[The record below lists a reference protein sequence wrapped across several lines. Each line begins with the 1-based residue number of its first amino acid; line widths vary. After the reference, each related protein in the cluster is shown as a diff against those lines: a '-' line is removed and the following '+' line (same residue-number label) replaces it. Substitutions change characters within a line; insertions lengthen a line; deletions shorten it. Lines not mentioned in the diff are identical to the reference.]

1 MLDANLLRNDLDAM
15 AARLADRGYVL
26 DTAAYR
32 ALDERRRA
40 VLQEAEA
47 LKAERNR
54 VSEEVGR
61 LKRAKENADALIVQQ
76 REVGD
81 RMKALELAEREAEAA
96 FRDFLA
102 GLPNPPHPSVPVGK
116 DEHANVEIKRWGQIP
131 AIEKPLDHVEL
142 GTKLG
147 ILDLDR
153 AAKLSGARFAVLKG
167 LGAKLERAL
176 IAFMLDRQS
185 AAGYEE
191 VIPPYLVNAES
202 MYGTGQLP
210 KFKEDLF
217 RAPRERSRFL
227 ELSPGSKPSARDP
240 KQFHYSLSMQFKYAG
255 GDFLKV
261 EMGNYIIQAD
271 RSLPLDDAQL
281 KSAIKDSVRVFEGSP
296 TPLTEVFNAAVEEK
310 IVDGLCADVIG
321 EIEKEFASDPSLYL
335 IPTAEVPVTN
345 LYRDEILPAESLP
358 LRHCAFTPCF
368 RSEAGSYGKDT
379 KGIIRQH
386 QFHKVEL
393 VAFTTPEQAE
403 AELERL
409 TGNAEA
415 ILEALGLPFRRVLLC
430 TGDMG
435 FSSQK
440 TYDLEVWL
448 PSQNTYRE
456 ISSCSWFGDFQ
467 ARRANIR
474 CRAKDGKPG
483 YLHTLNG
490 SGLAVGRTWVA
501 VLENYQQP
509 DGSIAVPEALRPYLG
524 GLEVIR

>member
-1 MLDANLLRNDLDAM
+1 MLDANLLRSDFDAV
-15 AARLADRGYVL
+15 AARLSERGYTL
-26 DTAAYR
+26 DR
-32 ALDERRRA
+32 AHYQELDQRRRA
-40 VLQEAEA
+40 ILQEAEA

-54 VSEEVGR
+54 VSDEVGR
-61 LKRAKENADALIVQQ
+61 LKRAKENAESLIAQQ
-76 REVGD
+76 REVGNQL
-81 RMKALELAEREAEAA
+81 KALELAEREIEAV
-96 FRDFLA
+96 FKDFLA
-102 GLPNPPHPSVPVGK
+102 GIPNPPHASVPSGR

-131 AIEKPLDHVEL
+131 AIPAPKDHVEL
-142 GTKLG
+142 GTALG

-153 AAKLSGARFAVLKG
+153 AAKVSGSRFAVLKG
-167 LGAKLERAL
+167 QGANLERAL
-176 IAFMLDRQS
+176 ITFMLDRQT
-185 AAGYEE
+185 AAGYTE

-210 KFKEDLF
+210 KFEQDLF
-217 RAPRERSRFL
+217 KTP
-227 ELSPGSKPSARDP
+227 
-240 KQFHYSLSMQFKYAG
+240 H
-255 GDFLKV
+255 GD
-261 EMGNYIIQAD
+261 GA
-271 RSLPLDDAQL
+271 
-281 KSAIKDSVRVFEGSP
+281 
-296 TPLTEVFNAAVEEK
+296 
-310 IVDGLCADVIG
+310 
-321 EIEKEFASDPSLYL
+321 LYL

-345 LYRDEILPAESLP
+345 LYRDEILPAEALP

-393 VAFTTPEQAE
+393 VTFAAANQAE

-409 TGNAEA
+409 TLDAEA
-415 ILEALGLPFRRVLLC
+415 ILEALELPYRRVLLC
-430 TGDMG
+430 TGDLG

-474 CRAKDGKPG
+474 MRVREGKPAFA
-483 YLHTLNG
+483 HTLNG

-501 VLENYQQP
+501 VLENCQQP
-509 DGSIAVPEALRPYLG
+509 DGSILVPQVLRPYMKDKEG
-524 GLEVIR
+524 KNIEVIR

>member
-1 MLDANLLRNDLDAM
+1 MLDANLLRNDLDAV
-15 AARLADRGYVL
+15 AARLSERGYTL
-26 DTAAYR
+26 DR
-32 ALDERRRA
+32 ARYQELDQRRRA
-40 VLQEAEA
+40 ALQEAEG

-54 VSEEVGR
+54 VSDEVGR
-61 LKRAKENADALIVQQ
+61 LKRAKENADHLIAQQ

-81 RMKALELAEREAEAA
+81 RLKALEAAERDIEAA
-96 FRDFLA
+96 FKDFLA
-102 GLPNPPHPSVPVGK
+102 GIPNPPHASVPAGR
-116 DEHANVEIKRWGQIP
+116 DEHANVEIKRWGQVPSI
-131 AIEKPLDHVEL
+131 AAAKDHVEL
-142 GTKLG
+142 GTALG

-153 AAKLSGARFAVLKG
+153 AAKISGARFSVLKG

-185 AAGYEE
+185 AAGYGE
-191 VIPPYLVNAES
+191 VIPPYLVNADS

-210 KFKEDLF
+210 KFEQDLF
-217 RAPRERSRFL
+217 KTSR
-227 ELSPGSKPSARDP
+227 GD
-240 KQFHYSLSMQFKYAG
+240 G
-255 GDFLKV
+255 G
-261 EMGNYIIQAD
+261 A
-271 RSLPLDDAQL
+271 
-281 KSAIKDSVRVFEGSP
+281 
-296 TPLTEVFNAAVEEK
+296 
-310 IVDGLCADVIG
+310 
-321 EIEKEFASDPSLYL
+321 LYL

-345 LYRDEILPAESLP
+345 LYRDEILPAETLP

-393 VAFTTPEQAE
+393 VTFTAPDQAE

-409 TGNAEA
+409 TSDAEA
-415 ILEALGLPFRRVLLC
+415 ILEALGLPYRRVLLC

-448 PSQNTYRE
+448 PSQDTYRE

-474 CRAKDGKPG
+474 MKGKEGKPAFVN
-483 YLHTLNG
+483 TLNG

-501 VLENYQQP
+501 ILENYQQP
-509 DGSIAVPEALRPYLG
+509 DGSIVVPEALRSYLG
-524 GLEVIR
+524 AEVIR

>member
-1 MLDANLLRNDLDAM
+1 MLDANLLRNDLDAV
-15 AARLADRGYVL
+15 AARLLDRGYTL
-26 DTAAYR
+26 DR
-32 ALDERRRA
+32 ARYQELDQRRRA
-40 VLQEAEA
+40 VLQQAEA

-54 VSEEVGR
+54 VSDEVGR
-61 LKRAKENADALIVQQ
+61 LKRAKENADHLIAQQ

-81 RMKALELAEREAEAA
+81 QMKALEAAEREIEAA
-96 FRDFLA
+96 FKDFLA
-102 GLPNPPHPSVPVGK
+102 GIPNPPHASVPAGR
-116 DEHANVEIKRWGQIP
+116 DEHANMEIKRWGEVPEIAAP
-131 AIEKPLDHVEL
+131 KDHVEL
-142 GTKLG
+142 GTALG

-176 IAFMLDRQS
+176 ISLMLDRQTG
-185 AAGYEE
+185 AGYQE
-191 VIPPYLVNAES
+191 VIPPYLVNADS

-210 KFKEDLF
+210 KFEQDLF
-217 RAPRERSRFL
+217 KVPGEPTTENLHQVGDVLFTYQQTTENTLVL
-227 ELSPGSKPSARDP
+227 EA
-240 KQFHYSLSMQFKYAG
+240 
-255 GDFLKV
+255 
-261 EMGNYIIQAD
+261 
-271 RSLPLDDAQL
+271 
-281 KSAIKDSVRVFEGSP
+281 
-296 TPLTEVFNAAVEEK
+296 
-310 IVDGLCADVIG
+310 IVDFKIIDAMLWNFGTRKTTRLKEFVRECVSIG
-321 EIEKEFASDPSLYL
+321 NSNTEWDETKTYELLFDRFREIEKQGKRPNPLYL

-345 LYRDEILPAESLP
+345 LYRDEILAAESLP

-393 VAFTTPEQAE
+393 VTFAAADQAE

-409 TGNAEA
+409 TADAEA
-415 ILEALGLPFRRVLLC
+415 ILELLQLPYRRVLLC

-474 CRAKDGKPG
+474 AKGKEGKPAFA
-483 YLHTLNG
+483 HTLNG

-509 DGSIAVPEALRPYLG
+509 DGSIRVPEALRPYLG
-524 GLEVIR
+524 LEVIR

>member
-1 MLDANLLRNDLDAM
+1 MLDANLLRNDLDAV
-15 AARLADRGYVL
+15 AGRLAERGY
-26 DTAAYR
+26 
-32 ALDERRRA
+32 ALDRARYLDLDQRRRA
-40 VLQEAEA
+40 ALQEAEA

-61 LKRAKENADALIVQQ
+61 LKRAKENADHLIAQQ

-81 RMKALELAEREAEAA
+81 QLKALEAAEREIEAA
-96 FRDFLA
+96 FKDFLA
-102 GLPNPPHPSVPVGK
+102 GIPNLPHPSVPAGK
-116 DEHANVEIKRWGQIP
+116 DEHANVEMKRWGQVPQIATP
-131 AIEKPLDHVEL
+131 KDHVEL
-142 GTKLG
+142 GTALG

-176 IAFMLDRQS
+176 IAFMLDRQA
-185 AAGYEE
+185 AAGYTE
-191 VIPPYLVNAES
+191 VIPPYLVNADS

-210 KFKEDLF
+210 KFEQDLF
-217 RAPRERSRFL
+217 KTSRGDGAP
-227 ELSPGSKPSARDP
+227 
-240 KQFHYSLSMQFKYAG
+240 
-255 GDFLKV
+255 
-261 EMGNYIIQAD
+261 
-271 RSLPLDDAQL
+271 
-281 KSAIKDSVRVFEGSP
+281 
-296 TPLTEVFNAAVEEK
+296 
-310 IVDGLCADVIG
+310 
-321 EIEKEFASDPSLYL
+321 LYL

-345 LYRDEILPAESLP
+345 LYRDEILPAEALP

-393 VAFTTPEQAE
+393 VTFAAADEAE

-415 ILEALGLPFRRVLLC
+415 ILEALGLPYRRVLLC

-448 PSQNTYRE
+448 PSQDTYRE

-474 CRAKDGKPG
+474 MKGREGKPAFVN
-483 YLHTLNG
+483 TLNG

-501 VLENYQQP
+501 ILENYQQP
-509 DGSIAVPEALRPYLG
+509 DGSIVVPEALRPYLG
-524 GLEVIR
+524 AEVIR

>member
-1 MLDANLLRNDLDAM
+1 MLDANLLRNDLDAV
-15 AARLADRGYVL
+15 AARLSERGYTL
-26 DTAAYR
+26 DQARYLE
-32 ALDERRRA
+32 LDQRRRT

-54 VSEEVGR
+54 VSDEVGR
-61 LKRAKENADALIVQQ
+61 LKRAKENADHLIAQQ

-81 RMKALELAEREAEAA
+81 KLKALEAAEREIEGA
-96 FRDFLA
+96 FKDFLA
-102 GLPNPPHPSVPVGK
+102 GIPNPPHASVPSGR
-116 DEHANVEIKRWGQIP
+116 DEHANVEVKRWGQAPTITAP
-131 AIEKPLDHVEL
+131 KDHVEL
-142 GTKLG
+142 GTTLG

-153 AAKLSGARFAVLKG
+153 AAKISGARFAVLKG

-176 IAFMLDRQS
+176 IAFMLDRQTG
-185 AAGYEE
+185 AGYLE

-210 KFKEDLF
+210 KFEQDLF
-217 RAPRERSRFL
+217 KTSH
-227 ELSPGSKPSARDP
+227 G
-240 KQFHYSLSMQFKYAG
+240 
-255 GDFLKV
+255 
-261 EMGNYIIQAD
+261 
-271 RSLPLDDAQL
+271 
-281 KSAIKDSVRVFEGSP
+281 EG
-296 TPLTEVFNAAVEEK
+296 
-310 IVDGLCADVIG
+310 
-321 EIEKEFASDPSLYL
+321 SLYL

-345 LYRDEILPAESLP
+345 LYRDEILSAETLP

-368 RSEAGSYGKDT
+368 RSEAGSYGRDT

-393 VAFTTPEQAE
+393 VTFAAADQAE

-409 TGNAEA
+409 TADAEA
-415 ILEALGLPFRRVLLC
+415 ILEALELPYRRVLLC

-474 CRAKDGKPG
+474 AKGKEGKPVFA
-483 YLHTLNG
+483 HTLNG

-501 VLENYQQP
+501 ILENYQQP
-509 DGSIAVPEALRPYLG
+509 DGSIRIPDALKPFMG
-524 GLEVIR
+524 AAEIR

>member
-1 MLDANLLRNDLDAM
+1 MLDANLLRNDLDAV

-26 DTAAYR
+26 DVAAYR
-32 ALDERRRA
+32 SLDERRRA

-61 LKRAKENADALIVQQ
+61 LKRAKENADALIAQQ

-81 RMKALELAEREAEAA
+81 KLKALEGAEREAEAA

-102 GLPNPPHPSVPVGK
+102 GLPNLPHASVPAGK
-116 DEHANVEIKRWGQIP
+116 DEHANVEVKRWGQVP

-176 IAFMLDRQS
+176 IAFMLDRQA

-191 VIPPYLVNAES
+191 VIPPYLVNADS

-210 KFKEDLF
+210 KFEQDLF
-217 RAPRERSRFL
+217 KTSRGDGAP
-227 ELSPGSKPSARDP
+227 
-240 KQFHYSLSMQFKYAG
+240 
-255 GDFLKV
+255 
-261 EMGNYIIQAD
+261 
-271 RSLPLDDAQL
+271 
-281 KSAIKDSVRVFEGSP
+281 
-296 TPLTEVFNAAVEEK
+296 
-310 IVDGLCADVIG
+310 
-321 EIEKEFASDPSLYL
+321 LYL

-345 LYRDEILPAESLP
+345 LYRDEILAAEMLP

-393 VAFTTPEQAE
+393 VAFAAPDQAE

-409 TGNAEA
+409 TSNAEA
-415 ILEALGLPFRRVLLC
+415 ILEALGLPYRRVLLC

-448 PSQNTYRE
+448 PSQATYRE

-474 CRAKDGKPG
+474 FRPKDGKPAF
-483 YLHTLNG
+483 LHTLNG

-501 VLENYQQP
+501 ILENCQQP
-509 DGSIAVPEALRPYLG
+509 DGSIRVPEALRPYLG

>member
-1 MLDANLLRNDLDAM
+1 MLDANLLRNDLDAV
-15 AARLADRGYVL
+15 AARLLERGY
-26 DTAAYR
+26 
-32 ALDERRRA
+32 ALDRVRYQELDQRRRA
-40 VLQEAEA
+40 ILQEAEA

-54 VSEEVGR
+54 VSDEVGR
-61 LKRAKENADALIVQQ
+61 LKRAKENADALIAQQ
-76 REVGD
+76 RQVGD
-81 RMKALELAEREAEAA
+81 QIKALDLAEREIEAV
-96 FRDFLA
+96 FKDFLA
-102 GLPNPPHPSVPVGK
+102 GLPNPPHASVPSGR

-131 AIEKPLDHVEL
+131 KIEAPKDHVEL
-142 GTKLG
+142 GTALG

-153 AAKLSGARFAVLKG
+153 AAKLSGARFSVLKG
-167 LGAKLERAL
+167 QGARLERAL
-176 IAFMLDRQS
+176 IAFMLDRQT
-185 AAGYEE
+185 AAGYLE

-210 KFKEDLF
+210 KFEQDLF
-217 RAPRERSRFL
+217 
-227 ELSPGSKPSARDP
+227 
-240 KQFHYSLSMQFKYAG
+240 
-255 GDFLKV
+255 KV
-261 EMGNYIIQAD
+261 PHG
-271 RSLPLDDAQL
+271 
-281 KSAIKDSVRVFEGSP
+281 EG
-296 TPLTEVFNAAVEEK
+296 
-310 IVDGLCADVIG
+310 
-321 EIEKEFASDPSLYL
+321 SLYL

-368 RSEAGSYGKDT
+368 RSEAGSYGRDT

-393 VAFTTPEQAE
+393 VTFAPADQAE
-403 AELERL
+403 TELERL
-409 TGNAEA
+409 TADAEA
-415 ILEALGLPFRRVLLC
+415 ILEALELPYRRVLLC

-474 CRAKDGKPG
+474 TRGREGKPAF
-483 YLHTLNG
+483 LHTLNG

-501 VLENYQQP
+501 ILENCQQP
-509 DGSIAVPEALRPYLG
+509 DGSIRVPEVLRPFMG
-524 GLEVIR
+524 AQEIR

>member
-1 MLDANLLRNDLDAM
+1 MLDANLLRNDLDAV
-15 AARLADRGYVL
+15 AARLSERGYTL
-26 DTAAYR
+26 DR
-32 ALDERRRA
+32 ARYQELDQRRRA
-40 VLQEAEA
+40 ILQEAEA

-54 VSEEVGR
+54 VSDEVGR
-61 LKRAKENADALIVQQ
+61 LKRAKENADALIAQQ
-76 REVGD
+76 RAVGD
-81 RMKALELAEREAEAA
+81 QIKALDLAEREIEAA
-96 FRDFLA
+96 FKEFLS
-102 GLPNPPHPSVPVGK
+102 GIPNPPHASVPSGR

-131 AIEKPLDHVEL
+131 KIEAPKDHVEL
-142 GTKLG
+142 GTGLG

-153 AAKLSGARFAVLKG
+153 AAKISGARFSVLKG
-167 LGAKLERAL
+167 QGARLERAL
-176 IAFMLDRQS
+176 IAFMLDRQT
-185 AAGYEE
+185 AAGYLE

-210 KFKEDLF
+210 KFEQDLF
-217 RAPRERSRFL
+217 KVPHGE
-227 ELSPGSKPSARDP
+227 SA
-240 KQFHYSLSMQFKYAG
+240 
-255 GDFLKV
+255 
-261 EMGNYIIQAD
+261 
-271 RSLPLDDAQL
+271 
-281 KSAIKDSVRVFEGSP
+281 
-296 TPLTEVFNAAVEEK
+296 
-310 IVDGLCADVIG
+310 
-321 EIEKEFASDPSLYL
+321 LYL

-368 RSEAGSYGKDT
+368 RSEAGSYGRDT

-393 VAFTTPEQAE
+393 VTFAPADQAE

-409 TGNAEA
+409 TADAEA
-415 ILEALGLPFRRVLLC
+415 ILEALELPYRRVLLC

-435 FSSQK
+435 FGSQK

-474 CRAKDGKPG
+474 MRGREGKPIFA
-483 YLHTLNG
+483 HTLNG

-501 VLENYQQP
+501 ILENYQQP
-509 DGSIAVPEALRPYLG
+509 DGSIRVPEVLRPFMG
-524 GLEVIR
+524 AEEIR

>member
-1 MLDANLLRNDLDAM
+1 MLDANLLRNDLDAV
-15 AARLADRGYVL
+15 AARLADRGYGL

-32 ALDERRRA
+32 ALDERRRT

-61 LKRAKENADALIVQQ
+61 LKRAKENADHLIAQQ
-76 REVGD
+76 RDMGD
-81 RMKALELAEREAEAA
+81 RLKALELAEREAEAA

-102 GLPNPPHPSVPVGK
+102 GLPNPPHASVPTGK
-116 DEHANVEIKRWGQIP
+116 DEHANVEVKRWGQVP
-131 AIEKPLDHVEL
+131 AIAKPLDHVEL

-210 KFKEDLF
+210 KFEQDLF
-217 RAPRERSRFL
+217 KTSRGDGAP
-227 ELSPGSKPSARDP
+227 
-240 KQFHYSLSMQFKYAG
+240 
-255 GDFLKV
+255 
-261 EMGNYIIQAD
+261 
-271 RSLPLDDAQL
+271 
-281 KSAIKDSVRVFEGSP
+281 
-296 TPLTEVFNAAVEEK
+296 
-310 IVDGLCADVIG
+310 
-321 EIEKEFASDPSLYL
+321 LYL

-345 LYRDEILPAESLP
+345 LYRDEILAAESLP

-393 VAFTTPEQAE
+393 VVFAAPEQAE
-403 AELERL
+403 AELEQL
-409 TGNAEA
+409 TSNAEA
-415 ILEALGLPFRRVLLC
+415 ILEALGLPYRRVLLC

-448 PSQNTYRE
+448 PSQATYRE

-467 ARRANIR
+467 ARRAAIR
-474 CRAKDGKPG
+474 VRPKDGKPG
-483 YLHTLNG
+483 FLHTLNG

-509 DGSIAVPEALRPYLG
+509 DGSIVVPEGLRPYLG

>member
-1 MLDANLLRNDLDAM
+1 MLDANLLRTDLDAV
-15 AARLADRGYVL
+15 AARLSERGYTL
-26 DTAAYR
+26 DR
-32 ALDERRRA
+32 ALYQDLDRRRKVA
-40 VLQEAEA
+40 LQETEA

-54 VSEEVGR
+54 VSDEVGR
-61 LKRAKENADALIVQQ
+61 LKRAKENADHLIAQQ
-76 REVGD
+76 REVGEQ
-81 RMKALELAEREAEAA
+81 MKALEATERELEAA

-102 GLPNPPHPSVPVGK
+102 GIPNPPHASVPAGR
-116 DEHANVEIKRWGQIP
+116 DEHANVEIKRWGQVPDIAAP
-131 AIEKPLDHVEL
+131 RDHVDL
-142 GTKLG
+142 GTALG

-167 LGAKLERAL
+167 LGARLERAL
-176 IAFMLDRQS
+176 ISFMLDRQT
-185 AAGYEE
+185 AAGYTE
-191 VIPPYLVNAES
+191 ILPPYLVNAES

-210 KFKEDLF
+210 KFEQDLF
-217 RAPRERSRFL
+217 
-227 ELSPGSKPSARDP
+227 
-240 KQFHYSLSMQFKYAG
+240 
-255 GDFLKV
+255 KV
-261 EMGNYIIQAD
+261 AHG
-271 RSLPLDDAQL
+271 
-281 KSAIKDSVRVFEGSP
+281 EG
-296 TPLTEVFNAAVEEK
+296 A
-310 IVDGLCADVIG
+310 
-321 EIEKEFASDPSLYL
+321 LYL

-345 LYRDEILPAESLP
+345 LYRAEILPSESLP

-368 RSEAGSYGKDT
+368 RSEAGSYGRDT

-393 VAFTTPEQAE
+393 VTFALAEAAE

-409 TGNAEA
+409 TADAEA
-415 ILEALGLPFRRVLLC
+415 ILEALGLPYRRVLLC

-474 CRAKDGKPG
+474 TRGKEGKPVFA
-483 YLHTLNG
+483 HTLNG

-509 DGSIAVPEALRPYLG
+509 DGSIRVPEVLQPFLG
-524 GLEVIR
+524 TEVIR

>member
-1 MLDANLLRNDLDAM
+1 MLDANLLRNDLDAV
-15 AARLADRGYVL
+15 AARLLERGYTL
-26 DTAAYR
+26 DR
-32 ALDERRRA
+32 ARYQELDHRRRTI
-40 VLQEAEA
+40 LQEAEA

-54 VSEEVGR
+54 VSDEVGR
-61 LKRAKENADALIVQQ
+61 RKRAKENADALIAQQ
-76 REVGD
+76 RAVGD
-81 RMKALELAEREAEAA
+81 QIKALELAEREIEAA
-96 FRDFLA
+96 FKEFLA
-102 GLPNPPHPSVPVGK
+102 GLPNPPHASVPTGC

-131 AIEKPLDHVEL
+131 KIEVPKDHVEL
-142 GTKLG
+142 GTTLG

-153 AAKLSGARFAVLKG
+153 AAKISGARFSVLKG
-167 LGAKLERAL
+167 QGARLERAL
-176 IAFMLDRQS
+176 IAFMLDRQT
-185 AAGYEE
+185 AAGYLE

-210 KFKEDLF
+210 KFEQDLF
-217 RAPRERSRFL
+217 
-227 ELSPGSKPSARDP
+227 
-240 KQFHYSLSMQFKYAG
+240 
-255 GDFLKV
+255 KV
-261 EMGNYIIQAD
+261 PHG
-271 RSLPLDDAQL
+271 
-281 KSAIKDSVRVFEGSP
+281 EG
-296 TPLTEVFNAAVEEK
+296 
-310 IVDGLCADVIG
+310 
-321 EIEKEFASDPSLYL
+321 SLYL

-368 RSEAGSYGKDT
+368 RSEAGSYGRDT

-393 VAFTTPEQAE
+393 VTFAPADQAE

-409 TGNAEA
+409 TADAEG
-415 ILEALGLPFRRVLLC
+415 ILEALELPYRRVLLC

-448 PSQNTYRE
+448 PSQNTFRE

-474 CRAKDGKPG
+474 LRGREGKPAFA
-483 YLHTLNG
+483 HTLNG

-501 VLENYQQP
+501 ILENYQQP
-509 DGSIAVPEALRPYLG
+509 DGSIRVPKVLRPFMG
-524 GLEVIR
+524 AEEIR